1 MLKLKVEEK
10 QVASF
15 KTKFFFFDK
24 IIIGIPTEIGPRILY
39 LASKEKPEFNL
50 FGVLPEIGMRT
61 SEGLWRIY
69 GGHRLWSS
77 PEAKPRSYS
86 LDNKP
91 VRIEAEGETV
101 TVHGN
106 PETANSVQ
114 KSVTIMPYTE
124 GSIQVIHTIKNI
136 GRWPIKLACW
146 GLSVMRP
153 EGFAIIPFQ
162 PLKVDE
168 EGLLPDRH
176 LTFWPY
182 TDLSDERLIFTNDF
196 IFVKQDPK
204 AENPVKIGTMTNPSW
219 TAYWVD
225 GFAFVKEFQRKNGEY
240 PDFGCSVEVYT
251 QAQILELET
260 LGPLQTLN
268 PNCIISHTEIWKIF
282 EIEELTAT
290 PEKIKRNLEPLL
302 D

>member
-1 MLKLKVEEK
+1 LKVEEK
-10 QVASF
+10 EIDGF
-15 KTKFFFFDK
+15 KAKLFFLDEF
-24 IIIGIPTEIGPRILY
+24 IVGIPIEIGPRILY
-39 LASKEKPEFNL
+39 FASKKKAEFNL
-50 FGVLPEIGMRT
+50 FGVHPELGIET
-61 SEGLWRIY
+61 PEGFWKIY

-91 VRIEAEGETV
+91 VKIETDGDTI

-106 PETANSVQ
+106 PETANSIQ
-114 KSVTIMPYTE
+114 KEITIRPNPE
-124 GSIQVIHTIKNI
+124 GEGLQVVHKIKNI
-136 GRWPIKLACW
+136 GRWPITLACW
-146 GLSVMRP
+146 ALSIMRP
-153 EGFAIIPFQ
+153 GGFAIIPIY
-162 PLKVDE
+162 PSKVDE

-176 LTFWPY
+176 FTIWPY
-182 TDLSDERLIFTNDF
+182 TNLSDKRLIFTNEF
-196 IFVKQDPK
+196 IFVRHDPESK
-204 AENPVKIGTMTNPSW
+204 NPVKIGTMANPSW

-225 GFAFVKEFQRKNGEY
+225 GFAFVKEFQRMNGDY